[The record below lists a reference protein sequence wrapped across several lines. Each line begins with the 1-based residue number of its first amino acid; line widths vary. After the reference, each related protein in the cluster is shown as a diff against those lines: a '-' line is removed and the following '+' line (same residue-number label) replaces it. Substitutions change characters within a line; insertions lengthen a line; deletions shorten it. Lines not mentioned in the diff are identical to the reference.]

1 MADIT
6 QNELIALANNPL
18 RGVNRVVN
26 QVENDYFN
34 KSVKL
39 NSKTHPFVFGTDI
52 ILGTAHGLLLRID
65 DAVSKMF
72 PAHARSTAD
81 LSRHMSEEEQVGMFG
96 TPSIMDLQY
105 AINTDVFMSLAK
117 DVTVTLGKSTFTYK
131 MLLLPKDS
139 ELTFGGYTFCIEN
152 GIEIRYSEQTGFQVV
167 YDDSTNNPLNPI
179 ANNLLKKVVTP
190 NGYLTV
196 VIPCRQLVCMP
207 TENLTSNQSSGCSG
221 DVVFPDYLFAV
232 RAFQTVGGVK
242 SEILVTYNQDVFDQ
256 NTVTLALDLDVSNQR
271 YSFKIPDVYIANGLG
286 IGSIDIYTYTTK
298 GELLKDFTQT
308 TLGDVGVNYQDYR
321 YGAGTLGPFSN
332 ALKSSGGMAWRAMT
346 PTSGGSNA
354 IPFAQM
360 KASFISGRRQRNL
373 PITENNLVGTVE
385 NYGYNSVKSI
395 DYMTKRSYSLTKELR
410 IQDNKK
416 LFAPMGCFVGSY
428 LASVNDLIGSGVVI
442 DNGQRI
448 TVPHNVLFDISQP
461 TTVLINQITKNSY
474 EARSNEGKVDLVA
487 STTLVYTPFYYVMD
501 LTNTQA
507 VLRTYHLD
515 EPKFKSQTFKAENS
529 LLGIDVGVG
538 TVAIEQNDAG
548 YLITIVT
555 ASGKSYQ
562 ELDDSTLGVQ
572 LSVQP
577 EDTNSLASIA
587 GTLYGLTESGERIWQ
602 FALDS
607 RFDVDVNDVI
617 YFTNFSQFGNTQPTT
632 GVPLDLDMTFI
643 FTFQGDKANTAT
655 ASDEK
660 IDQSLFR
667 VPMVAIIETQYNVVL
682 GKKLGNLYSRI
693 RPLVG
698 EAQYKKYGVDVPFTY
713 PETIYKRTDD
723 EFNEIIFVDGV
734 AQVEHHAG
742 DLMYDNNV
750 PPRVQLQYT
759 KDDYMLD
766 ADGNYIEVAP
776 REKLYHWD
784 FIGFDGAYFFSH
796 DEYDVQFA
804 QETKDYFV
812 DVISQD
818 MAYFASSALDQTSL
832 VYQPRNKLGY
842 QKVVVNSNYTSYLRQ
857 DLSFVV
863 TYYLTASGMKN
874 QSLKGALE
882 ASTPQTLNEGLFGA
896 RTFSANDL
904 AWQLKD
910 GTSSEVVAVKLSAV
924 AGDSTVDV
932 ISNADDLTGFS
943 IRKLLQQSSDG
954 LLSIKEDID
963 IVFLPHDVSM
973 VNMGPV

>member
-6 QNELIALANNPL
+6 QNELIALANNPI

-26 QVENDYFN
+26 QIEENYFGR
-34 KSVKL
+34 SVKL

-52 ILGTAHGLLLRID
+52 ILGSAHGILNRVD
-65 DAVSKMF
+65 DAIAKLF
-72 PAHARSTAD
+72 PAHARTTSD
-81 LSRHMSEEEQVGMFG
+81 LSRHMSEEEQIGMFG

-105 AINTDVFMSLAK
+105 AINTDVYMQLAK
-117 DVTVTLGKSTFTYK
+117 DVTVIMGKSTFTYK

-139 ELTFGGYTFCIEN
+139 ELTFGGYTFGIEN
-152 GIEIRYSEQTGFQVV
+152 GIEIRYSEQTGYQVV

-179 ANNLLKKVVTP
+179 SNNLLERRVTP
-190 NGYLTV
+190 NGYLTI
-196 VIPCRQLVCMP
+196 VIPCRQLVCKP
-207 TENLTSNQSSGCSG
+207 SESLTSNQSSGCSG
-221 DVVFPDYLFAV
+221 DIEFTDYLYSV
-232 RAFQTVGGVK
+232 RAFLTVAGVK
-242 SEILVTYNQDVFDQ
+242 REILVSYDQDVFDP
-256 NTVTLALDLDVSNQR
+256 NTVTLSLSLDVSNGR
-271 YSFKIPDVYIANGLG
+271 FNYKIPDVYIANNLG
-286 IGSIDIYTYTTK
+286 IGTVDIYTYTTK

-308 TLGDVGVNYQDYR
+308 ALGDVGVNYQDYR
-321 YGAGTLGPFSN
+321 FGAGVLGSFSS

-354 IPFAQM
+354 LPFAQM
-360 KASFISGRRQRNL
+360 KASFINGRRQRNL
-373 PITENNLVGTVE
+373 PITENNLIGTVE
-385 NYGYNSVKSI
+385 NYGYNSVKAI
-395 DYMTKRSYSLTKELR
+395 DYMTKRSYSVTKELR

-428 LASVNDLIGSGVVI
+428 LASVNSLIGSGVVI
-442 DNGQRI
+442 DNGSRI
-448 TVPHNVLFDISQP
+448 TIPHNVLFDITQP
-461 TTVLINQITKNSY
+461 TTVLINQVTKNAY
-474 EARSNEGKVDLVA
+474 EAMGNEAKVDLITD
-487 STTLVYTPFYYVMD
+487 TTLVYTPFYYVMD

-515 EPKFKSQTFKAENS
+515 EPKFKSQTFQNENGA
-529 LLGIDVGVG
+529 LGIDVGVG
-538 TVAIEQNDAG
+538 SVAIEQNDNG
-548 YLITIVT
+548 YQITVIT

-587 GTLYGLTESGERIWQ
+587 GTLYGLTEDGERIWQ
-602 FALDS
+602 FNLDS
-607 RFDVDVNDVI
+607 RFDVDVNDVL
-617 YFTNFSQFGNTQPTT
+617 YFTNFTQFGTSQPVT
-632 GVPLDLDMTFI
+632 GVPLSLDMTLI
-643 FTFQGDKANTAT
+643 FTFQGDKANTNT
-655 ASDEK
+655 LSDEK
-660 IDQSLFR
+660 IEQSLFN
-667 VPMVAIIETQYNVVL
+667 VPMVAIIETQYAVTL

-698 EAQYKKYGVDVPFTY
+698 EAQYKKYGVDIPFTY
-713 PETIYKRTDD
+713 QETIYQRNED
-723 EFNEIIFVDGV
+723 EEIIFIDGV
-734 AQVEHHAG
+734 AQIEHQVG
-742 DLMYDNNV
+742 DVMYDNNV
-750 PPRVQLQYT
+750 PPRIMMQYT
-759 KDDYMLD
+759 KNDYQLD
-766 ADGNYIEVAP
+766 AEGNYITVAP
-776 REKLYHWD
+776 RDLLYHWD

-796 DEYDVQFA
+796 DLYDVQFA

-818 MAYFASSALDQTSL
+818 MAFFASSALDQTSL

-863 TYYLTASGMKN
+863 TYYLTAAGMKSP
-874 QSLKGALE
+874 SLKDSLE
-882 ASTPQTLNEGLFGA
+882 ASTPRVLNEGLFGA
-896 RTFSANDL
+896 TTFSANDL
-904 AWQLKD
+904 ASQLKD
-910 GTSSEVVAVKLSAV
+910 GASKEVVAVKLSAI

-932 ISNADDLTGFS
+932 ISNADSLTGFS

-954 LLSIKEDID
+954 LLSIKEDVD

>member
-6 QNELIALANNPL
+6 QRELIALANNPI
-18 RGVNRVVN
+18 RGVNRVIN
-26 QVENDYFN
+26 QIEENYFGR
-34 KSVKL
+34 SVKL
-39 NSKTHPFVFGTDI
+39 NSKSHPFVFGTDI
-52 ILGTAHGLLLRID
+52 ILGTAHGILNRVD
-65 DAVSKMF
+65 DAVAKLF

-96 TPSIMDLQY
+96 TPAIMDLQY
-105 AINTDVFMSLAK
+105 AINTDVYMSLAK
-117 DVTVTLGKSTFTYK
+117 DVTITLGKSTFTYK
-131 MLLLPKDS
+131 MLLLPKDT
-139 ELTFGGYTFCIEN
+139 ELTFGGYTFAIEN
-152 GIEIRYSEQTGFQVV
+152 GIEIRYSEQTGYQVV

-179 ANNLLKKVVTP
+179 SNNLLKRVVTP
-190 NGYLTV
+190 NGYLTI
-196 VIPCRQLVCMP
+196 VIPCRQLMCQP
-207 TENLTSNQSSGCSG
+207 TENLTSNISSGCAG
-221 DVVFPDYLFAV
+221 DIDFIDYLFAV
-232 RAFQTVGGVK
+232 RAFQTVNGIK
-242 SEILVTYNQDVFDQ
+242 TEIPVTYNQDVFDP
-256 NTVTLALDLDVSNQR
+256 NTVTMALSLDVSNQR
-271 YSFKIPDVYIANGLG
+271 FNYRIPDVYIANGLG

-298 GELLKDFTQT
+298 GELSKDFTQT
-308 TLGDVGVNYQDYR
+308 ALPDVGVNYQDYR
-321 YGAGTLGPFSN
+321 FGAGTLGPFSN

-360 KASFISGRRQRNL
+360 KASFIMGRRQRNL

-385 NYGYNSVKSI
+385 NYGYNSVKAI

-428 LASVNDLIGSGVVI
+428 LASVNSLIGSGVVI

-448 TVPHNVLFDISQP
+448 TIPHNVLFDISQP
-461 TTVLINQITKNSY
+461 TTVLINQVTKNNY
-474 EARSNEGKVDLVA
+474 EARSNEAKVDLVA

-501 LTNTQA
+501 LTNNQA

-515 EPKFKSQTFKAENS
+515 QPKFQSQTFKAENS

-538 TVAIEQNDAG
+538 SVAIEQNDSG

-555 ASGKSYQ
+555 ASGKSYK
-562 ELDDSTLGVQ
+562 ELDDSTLGLQ

-587 GTLYGLTESGERIWQ
+587 ATLYGLTEDGERIWQ

-607 RFDVDVNDVI
+607 RFDVDVNDVM
-617 YFTNFSQFGNTQPTT
+617 YFTNFVQFGNTQPTT
-632 GVPLDLDMTFI
+632 GVPLDLTMTFI

-655 ASDEK
+655 DSDDK
-660 IDQSLFR
+660 IDQSLFP
-667 VPMVAIIETQYNVVL
+667 VPMVAIIETQYSVVL
-682 GKKLGNLYSRI
+682 GKKMGNLYSRI

-698 EAQYKKYGVDVPFTY
+698 EAQYKKYGVDVPLVY
-713 PETIYKRTDD
+713 QETIYKRD
-723 EFNEIIFVDGV
+723 ENKEIIFIDGV
-734 AQVEHHAG
+734 AQVEHEVG
-742 DLMYDNNV
+742 EVMYDKNV
-750 PPRVQLQYT
+750 PPRIMLEYT

-766 ADGNYIEVAP
+766 GEGNYIEVAP

-796 DEYDVQFA
+796 DAYDMQFA

-818 MAYFASSALDQTSL
+818 MAYFASSSLDQTSL

-863 TYYLTASGMKN
+863 TYYLTSAGMKN
-874 QSLKGALE
+874 QSLKSSLE
-882 ASTPQTLNEGLFGA
+882 ASTPRTLNEGLFGA
-896 RTFSANDL
+896 TTFSANDL
-904 AWQLKD
+904 AFQLKD
-910 GTSSEVVAVKLSAV
+910 GTSREVVAVKLSAI

-932 ISNADDLTGFS
+932 ISNADSLTGFS
-943 IRKLLQQSSDG
+943 VRKLLQVSSDG

>member
-6 QNELIALANNPL
+6 QSELIALANNPI
-18 RGVNRVVN
+18 RGINRIVN
-26 QVENDYFN
+26 QVEKDYFGR
-34 KSVKL
+34 SVNL
-39 NSKTHPFVFGTDI
+39 NSKTHPFVLGTDI
-52 ILGTAHGLLLRID
+52 ILGSAHGILNRID
-65 DAVSKMF
+65 DSIAKLF
-72 PAHARSTAD
+72 PAHARTTAD

-96 TPSIMDLQY
+96 TPSIMELQY
-105 AINTDVFMSLAK
+105 AINTAVYMSLAK
-117 DVTVTLGKSTFTYK
+117 DVTVTLGKTTFTYK
-131 MLLLPKDS
+131 MLLLPKDT
-139 ELTFGGYTFCIEN
+139 ELTFGGYTFAIEN
-152 GIEIRYSEQTGFQVV
+152 GIEIRYSEQTGYQVV
-167 YDDSTNNPLNPI
+167 YDDTTNSPLNPI
-179 ANNLLKKVVTP
+179 ANNLLIRRVTP
-190 NGYLTV
+190 NGYLTI
-196 VIPCRQLVCMP
+196 VIPCRQLVCQP

-221 DVVFPDYLFAV
+221 DVIFQDYLYSV

-242 SEILVTYNQDVFDQ
+242 SEILVSYDQDVF
-256 NTVTLALDLDVSNQR
+256 NPSTVTLALSLDVSNQR
-271 YSFKIPDVYIANGLG
+271 YNYKIPDVYIANGLG
-286 IGSIDIYTYTTK
+286 VGTIDIYTYTTK

-308 TLGDVGVNYQDYR
+308 AIGDVGVNYQDYR
-321 YGAGTLGPFSN
+321 FGAGTLGSFSS

-360 KASFISGRRQRNL
+360 KASFINGRRQRNL
-373 PITENNLVGTVE
+373 PITENNLIGTVE

-395 DYMTKRSYSLTKELR
+395 DYMTKRSYSVTKELR

-416 LFAPMGCFVGSY
+416 LFAPMACFVGSY
-428 LASVNDLIGSGVVI
+428 LASVNSLIGSGVVI

-448 TVPHNVLFDISQP
+448 TIPHNVLFDISQP
-461 TTVLINQITKNSY
+461 TTVLINQVTKNSY
-474 EARSNEGKVDLVA
+474 EAKSNEAKVDLVA

-538 TVAIEQNDAG
+538 SVAIEQNDNG
-548 YLITIVT
+548 YLITVIT
-555 ASGKSYQ
+555 ASGKSYK

-577 EDTNSLASIA
+577 EDTNSLASMA
-587 GTLYGLTESGERIWQ
+587 ATLYGLTEDGERIWQ
-602 FALDS
+602 FTLDS

-632 GVPLDLDMTFI
+632 GVPLDLDMLFL

-655 ASDEK
+655 SSDDK
-660 IDQSLFR
+660 IDQSLFS
-667 VPMVAIIETQYNVVL
+667 VPMVAIIETQYAVTL

-713 PETIYKRTDD
+713 PETIYKRN
-723 EFNEIIFVDGV
+723 ENEEIIFIDGV
-734 AQVEHHAG
+734 AQVEHMVG

-750 PPRVQLQYT
+750 PPRVQLEYT
-759 KDDYMLD
+759 KDDYMMD
-766 ADGNYIEVAP
+766 SDGNYITVAP
-776 REKLYHWD
+776 RDLLYHWD
-784 FIGFDGAYFFSH
+784 FIGFDGAYYFSH
-796 DEYDVQFA
+796 DAYDVQFA

-863 TYYLTASGMKN
+863 TYYLTAAGMKN
-874 QSLKGALE
+874 PSLKDSLD

-896 RTFSANDL
+896 TTFSVNDL
-904 AWQLKD
+904 AWRLKD

-963 IVFLPHDVSM
+963 IVFLPHDASM

>member
-6 QNELIALANNPL
+6 PAELIALANNPI
-18 RGVNRVVN
+18 RGVNRIVN
-26 QVENDYFN
+26 QVEENYFGR
-34 KSVKL
+34 SVKL
-39 NSKTHPFVFGTDI
+39 NSKTHPFVLGTDI
-52 ILGTAHGLLLRID
+52 ILGTAHGLLNRFD
-65 DAVSKMF
+65 DAVAKMF

-105 AINTDVFMSLAK
+105 AISTAVFMSLAK

-139 ELTFGGYTFCIEN
+139 ELTFGGYVFAIEN

-167 YDDSTNNPLNPI
+167 YDDSTNNPVNPI
-179 ANNLLKKVVTP
+179 SNNLLEKRVTP

-196 VIPCRQLVCMP
+196 VIPCRQLTCKP
-207 TENLTSNQSSGCSG
+207 TENITSNLSSGCNG
-221 DVVFPDYLFAV
+221 EVDFPDYLYSV
-232 RAFQTVGGVK
+232 RAFMTANGVK
-242 SEILVTYNQDVFDQ
+242 TEILVSYDQDVFDP
-256 NTVTLALDLDVSNQR
+256 NTVTLALNLDVSNQK
-271 YSFKIPDVYIANGLG
+271 YYFKIPDVYIANGLG

-298 GELLKDFTQT
+298 GELTKDFTQT
-308 TLGDVGVNYQDYR
+308 AIGDVGVNYQDYR
-321 YGAGTLGPFSN
+321 FGAGTLGPYSSG
-332 ALKSSGGMAWRAMT
+332 LKSSGGMAWRAMT
-346 PTSGGSNA
+346 QTSGGSNA
-354 IPFAQM
+354 IPFEQM

-416 LFAPMGCFVGSY
+416 LFAPMACFVGSY
-428 LASVNDLIGSGVVI
+428 LASVNSLIGSGVVI
-442 DNGQRI
+442 DNGQRVTI
-448 TVPHNVLFDISQP
+448 PHNVLFDISQP
-461 TTVLINQITKNSY
+461 TTVLINQVTKNSY
-474 EARSNEGKVDLVA
+474 EAKSNEAKVDLIA
-487 STTLVYTPFYYVMD
+487 ATTLVYTPFYYVMD
-501 LTNTQA
+501 LTNNQA

-515 EPKFKSQTFKAENS
+515 EPKFKSQLFKDENK

-538 TVAIEQNDAG
+538 TAAIEQTDTG
-548 YLITIVT
+548 YLITLVT

-562 ELDDSTLGVQ
+562 ELDDSTVGVQ

-602 FALDS
+602 FTLDS

-617 YFTNFSQFGNTQPTT
+617 YFTNFHQFGSTQPTT
-632 GVPLDLDMTFI
+632 GVPLELDMTFI
-643 FTFQGDKANTAT
+643 FTFQGDKSNTGT
-655 ASDEK
+655 DSDDK
-660 IDQSLFR
+660 IDQSLFS
-667 VPMVAIIETQYNVVL
+667 VPMVAIIETQYDVVL

-698 EAQYKKYGVDVPFTY
+698 EAQYKKYGVDIPLTY
-713 PETIYKRTDD
+713 TETIYKRN
-723 EFNEIIFVDGV
+723 ENQEIIFIDGV
-734 AQVEHHAG
+734 AQVEHQVG
-742 DLMYDNNV
+742 DIMYDNNV
-750 PPRVQLQYT
+750 PPRIMLEYT
-759 KDDYMLD
+759 KDDYMMD
-766 ADGNYIEVAP
+766 AQGNYIEVAP

-784 FIGFDGAYFFSH
+784 FIGFDGAYYFSH
-796 DEYDVQFA
+796 DAYDEQFA

-812 DVISQD
+812 NVISQD
-818 MAYFASSALDQTSL
+818 MASFASSALDQTSL

-863 TYYLTASGMKN
+863 TYYLTKSGMKN
-874 QSLKGALE
+874 LSLKDSLD
-882 ASTPQTLNEGLFGA
+882 ASTPQILNTNLFGA
-896 RTFSANDL
+896 TTVSVNDL
-904 AWQLKD
+904 VSKLKD
-910 GTSSEVVAVKLSAV
+910 GASPEVVAVKLSAV

-932 ISNADDLTGFS
+932 ISNADSLTGFS
-943 IRKLLQQSSDG
+943 IRKLLQVSSDG

-963 IVFLPHDVSM
+963 IVYLPHDVSM

>member
-6 QNELIALANNPL
+6 QSELIALANNPI

-26 QVENDYFN
+26 QIENDYFGR
-34 KSVKL
+34 SVKL

-52 ILGTAHGLLLRID
+52 ILGTAYGILNRID
-65 DAVSKMF
+65 DSIAKLF
-72 PAHARSTAD
+72 PAHARTTAD

-105 AINTDVFMSLAK
+105 AISTQTYASLAK

-139 ELTFGGYTFCIEN
+139 ELTFGGYTFAIEN
-152 GIEIRYSEQTGFQVV
+152 GIEIRYSEQTGYQVV
-167 YDDSTNNPLNPI
+167 YDDSTNSPLNPI
-179 ANNLLKKVVTP
+179 SNNLLDRRVTP
-190 NGYLTV
+190 NGYLTIT
-196 VIPCRQLVCMP
+196 IPCRQLSCLP

-221 DVVFPDYLFAV
+221 NIVFADYLYSV

-242 SEILVTYNQDVFDQ
+242 SEMLVSYDQDVFDP
-256 NTVTLALDLDVSNQR
+256 NTVTLALSLDVSNQQFN
-271 YSFKIPDVYIANGLG
+271 FKIPDVYIANGLG
-286 IGSIDIYTYTTK
+286 VGTVDIYTYTTK

-308 TLGDVGVNYQDYR
+308 AIGDVGVNYQDYR
-321 YGAGTLGPFSN
+321 FGAGTLGPYSS
-332 ALKSSGGMAWRAMT
+332 ALKSSGGMAWMAMT

-385 NYGYNSVKSI
+385 NYGYNSVKTI
-395 DYMTKRSYSLTKELR
+395 DYMTKRSYSVTKELR

-416 LFAPMGCFVGSY
+416 LFAPMACFVGSY
-428 LASVNDLIGSGVVI
+428 LASVNSLIGSGVVI
-442 DNGQRI
+442 DNGPRI
-448 TVPHNVLFDISQP
+448 TIPHNVLFDISQP
-461 TTVLINQITKNSY
+461 STVLINQVTKNSF
-474 EARSNEGKVDLVA
+474 EAKSNEGKVDLIA
-487 STTLVYTPFYYVMD
+487 GTTLVYTPFYYVMD

-515 EPKFKSQTFKAENS
+515 APKFKSQTFQDANGT
-529 LLGIDVGVG
+529 LGIDVGVG
-538 TVAIEQNDAG
+538 SVAIEQNDNG
-548 YLITIVT
+548 YLITVVT

-587 GTLYGLTESGERIWQ
+587 GTLYGLTEDGERIWQ
-602 FALDS
+602 FTLDS

-617 YFTNFSQFGNTQPTT
+617 YFTNFSQFGSTQSTT

-643 FTFQGDKANTAT
+643 FTFQGDKANTGT
-655 ASDEK
+655 DSDRK
-660 IDQSLFR
+660 IDQSLFS
-667 VPMVAIIETQYNVVL
+667 VPMVAIIETQYAVTI
-682 GKKLGNLYSRI
+682 GKKMGNLYSRI

-698 EAQYKKYGVDVPFTY
+698 EAQYKKYGVDVPLRFL
-713 PETIYKRTDD
+713 ETLYKRDT
-723 EFNEIIFVDGV
+723 NGEIIFIDGV
-734 AQVEHHAG
+734 AQVEHQAG
-742 DLMYDNNV
+742 DMMYDNNV
-750 PPRVQLQYT
+750 PPRVMLEYT
-759 KDDYMLD
+759 KDDYQLD
-766 ADGNYIEVAP
+766 GQGNYITVAP
-776 REKLYHWD
+776 RDLLYHWD
-784 FIGFDGAYFFSH
+784 FIGFDGAYYFSH
-796 DEYDVQFA
+796 DAYDVQFA

-863 TYYLTASGMKN
+863 TYYLTMAGMKN
-874 QSLKGALE
+874 PSLKDSLE

-896 RTFSANDL
+896 KTFSVNDL
-904 AWQLKD
+904 VTQLKD
-910 GTSSEVVAVKLSAV
+910 GTSREVVAVKLSAL